1 MRRSAS
7 CRSVFPARPPP
18 VRKRARTT
26 RVLVAVAGGQTNAEI
41 SDELH
46 INLSTVKTHLFSLM
60 GKLKARNGVE
70 LAIWAHEAGRI

>member
-18 VRKRARTT
+18 VRKGPSSHNPRLGR
-26 RVLVAVAGGQTNAEI
+26 GGQTNAEI

-46 INLSTVKTHLFSLM
+46 ISLSTVKTHLFSLM
-60 GKLKARNGVE
+60 GKLKARNRIE
-70 LAIWAHEAGRI
+70 FAIWAHETGRI